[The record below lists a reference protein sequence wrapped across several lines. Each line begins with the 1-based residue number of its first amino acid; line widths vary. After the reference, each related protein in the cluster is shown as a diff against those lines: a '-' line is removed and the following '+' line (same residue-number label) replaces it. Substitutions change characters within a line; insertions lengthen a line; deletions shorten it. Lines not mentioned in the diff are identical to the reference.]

1 MKEEDFT
8 PSDGSSR
15 KKFDRQAYAQK
26 WLDFKQLEEKL
37 MASEVR
43 YRRLFE
49 TSKDGIIILDGY
61 SGQIIDINP
70 FLTEMLG
77 YNHTELLGRKLWE
90 IGVFKK
96 IVASKQ
102 AFNDLQSKE
111 YFHFEQLVLETKDS
125 KLIDI
130 EFIGNVYLVDH
141 SKVIQCNIR
150 NITDRK
156 LAEEKLAKYHNQLKE
171 LNATKDKLFS
181 IIAHDLRSPFSTI
194 LGFSELLFE
203 NIRKVDMEKSL
214 VYTEQINSTAKQ
226 TLIQLENLLAWAK
239 TQTGQI
245 YFNPENLQL
254 QNIIQEV
261 VDSLNS
267 SAILKNITLDYSLS
281 NNIVVVADH
290 NMLKSVVRNLVSNGI
305 KFTNRGGRVFINT
318 VTKQSLVEI
327 TVSDNGVGIDEET
340 CDKLFRIDTTV
351 LTTGTANERGSG
363 FGLILCKEF
372 VEHNGGK
379 IWVKSKIR
387 KGSKFKFTVPLSD
400 R

>member
-1 MKEEDFT
+1 MEEENLTF
-8 PSDGSSR
+8 SERSCR
-15 KKFDRQAYAQK
+15 KKVDEQANRKK
-26 WLDFKQLEEKL
+26 WLDLEQLEEKL
-37 MASEVR
+37 VTLEIR

-61 SGQIIDINP
+61 TGQIIDVNP
-70 FLTEMLG
+70 FLTELIG
-77 YNHTELLGRKLWE
+77 YSYTELFGKELWE
-90 IGVFKK
+90 IGIFKN
-96 IVASKQ
+96 IIPSKQ

-111 YFHFEQLVLETKDS
+111 YIHFEEMILETRDGNR
-125 KLIDI
+125 IDI

-141 SKVIQCNIR
+141 TKVIQCNIR
-150 NITDRK
+150 NITARK

-203 NIRKVDMEKSL
+203 NIRKVDIETSL
-214 VYTEQINSTAKQ
+214 EYIEQINSTAKQ
-226 TLIQLENLLAWAK
+226 TLLQLENLLAWAK

-261 VDSLNS
+261 VDPLNS
-267 SAILKNITLDYSLS
+267 SAILKNIILDYSIS
-281 NNIVVVADH
+281 NSIVVFADH
-290 NMLKSVVRNLVSNGI
+290 NMLQAVLRNLVSNGI
-305 KFTNRGGRVFINT
+305 KFTNFGGSIFIEV
-318 VTKQSLVEI
+318 VTKQNLVEI
-327 TVSDNGVGIDEET
+327 TVSDNGVGMDEET
-340 CDKLFRIDTTV
+340 CDKLFRIDTTIV
-351 LTTGTANERGSG
+351 TTGTANERGSG

-379 IWVKSKIR
+379 IWAKSKIG
-387 KGSKFKFTVPLSD
+387 KGSKFIFTLPTGK
-400 R
+400 